1 MNGIGHRNRRSFLT
15 RAIGVSVG
23 GAAALVLGA
32 PSHGAQGER
41 RLRVDAD
48 PNDPAHS
55 GLTDADRGAHSDA
68 PGNGRGGRSA
78 RRRGVEDADAGASA
92 DPARR
97 GRGPARGEPR
107 RRTGMTDS
115 DPTDP
120 VAQGRARRR
129 SSAGPTDTDSGP
141 NADAIGSGRGPQ
153 ERFIN
158 CPGHRRCPR

>member
-1 MNGIGHRNRRSFLT
+1 MNGNGLRNRRSFLT
-15 RAIGVSVG
+15 RAIGVSAA

-32 PSHGAQGER
+32 PSEGAQGGR

-55 GLTDADRGAHSDA
+55 GLTDADRGAHSDP

-92 DPARR
+92 DPVRR
-97 GRGPARGEPR
+97 GRGPIRGRHHQSTERPAPVPPAPATQGMAGGRPPAR
-107 RRTGMTDS
+107 S
-115 DPTDP
+115 
-120 VAQGRARRR
+120 
-129 SSAGPTDTDSGP
+129 TDTDSGP
-141 NADAIGSGRGPQ
+141 NSDAIGSGGGPQ
-153 ERFIN
+153 ERFIT